1 VRVEDDVLRFY
12 LIEWQRLL
20 FEAMHASDLTQ

>member
-1 VRVEDDVLRFY
+1 VRIEDDVLRFY

-20 FEAMHASDLTQ
+20 FGTMHASDLTQ